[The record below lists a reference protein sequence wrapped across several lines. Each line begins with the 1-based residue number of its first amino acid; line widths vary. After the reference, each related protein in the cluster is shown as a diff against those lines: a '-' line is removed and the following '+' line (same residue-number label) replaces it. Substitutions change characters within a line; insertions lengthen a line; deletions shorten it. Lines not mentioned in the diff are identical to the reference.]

1 MSFRCFE
8 FIKKTNKN
16 NSSWEYHSSKS
27 NFFVHYFGELKTPK
41 RHFKIN
47 WPLAIPV
54 HRTIHG
60 RLYKWICTWIRHMQL
75 NNLKDIS
82 KLTDLYRCPVRYDF
96 RVVRKLL
103 GWLINFPTR
112 DDGTIVWLQRNLSII
127 LLYRCMR
134 DVLDKYT
141 QHTCVRESRA

>member
-1 MSFRCFE
+1 MVPQVELFSFVFRE
-8 FIKKTNKN
+8 N
-16 NSSWEYHSSKS
+16 W
-27 NFFVHYFGELKTPK
+27 
-41 RHFKIN
+41 RH
-47 WPLAIPV
+47 
-54 HRTIHG
+54 
-60 RLYKWICTWIRHMQL
+60 Q
-75 NNLKDIS
+75 KDIL

-112 DDGTIVWLQRNLSII
+112 DDGSIVWLQRNLSII

-141 QHTCVRESRA
+141 QHTFV